1 MNAGEMSKRLDA
13 IPGGNH
19 AFKGS
24 YEKKTFKV
32 KIKKNVV
39 KYFRER
45 ITPKV
50 KCRMY

>member
-1 MNAGEMSKRLDA
+1 MPVKCQRDLTQFLGVIMLL
-13 IPGGNH
+13 
-19 AFKGS
+19 KGAMK
-24 YEKKTFKV
+24 KKTFKV